1 MDNTALFDSEKY
13 SDLKIRL
20 SSGKLISVHK
30 IVVCRN
36 IEYFDSLCGP
46 DSHFAVRKCR
56 SRLPRVFAHIADGLI
71 IAQEKKQD
79 IIELKD
85 DSPVALEGLLRWVYG
100 LPALEGETDTCANW
114 IDMRVVAD
122 KYLATAL
129 SEQSFDRSWEHVR
142 QIQTAEGILEVNEK
156 IAADASH
163 DTKLASASERL
174 RGVWLHQIVQVPR
187 FREELSDG
195 PERMLAMI
203 DQLSQGGNLS
213 SMNRKLL
220 LFLNLVSSPLAS
232 FD

>member
-46 DSHFAVRKCR
+46 DSHFAVSIALELSPKH
-56 SRLPRVFAHIADGLI
+56 AHPANGNIN
-71 IAQEKKQD
+71 AQEKKQD

-163 DTKLASASERL
+163 DTKLASASKRL

-187 FREELSDG
+187 FREELSNG

>member
-46 DSHFAVRKCR
+46 DSHFAVSIALELSPKH
-56 SRLPRVFAHIADGLI
+56 AHPANGNIN
-71 IAQEKKQD
+71 AQEKKQD

-100 LPALEGETDTCANW
+100 LPALEGETNTCANW

-129 SEQSFDRSWEHVR
+129 SEQSFDRFWEHVR
-142 QIQTAEGILEVNEK
+142 QIQTAAGILKVNEK

-187 FREELSDG
+187 FREELSDD